1 MLMNNS
7 SNKGSALLLT
17 VNDVL
22 AIVQMGR
29 STWFRLVSSG
39 KAPLPVKIGRTSR
52 WPLNVIEEWI
62 AAGCPPRWKQGK

>member
-1 MLMNNS
+1 MLTKDNI
-7 SNKGSALLLT
+7 NKGSSLLLT

-22 AIVQMGR
+22 AIVQLGR

-62 AAGCPPRWKQGK
+62 ATGCPPRWKQGK